1 MAAVRAGGN
10 YIHVIDTAT
19 MKVKAKLY
27 RGMKKR
33 EIRSVSFSFDNNY
46 LAVVSDAFK
55 IHIFN
60 IGHSIECKLHLLILI
75 VFE

>member
-1 MAAVRAGGN
+1 VAAVRAGGN
-10 YIHVIDTAT
+10 YIHVVDTAT

-27 RGMKKR
+27 RGMKKT

-60 IGHSIECKLHLLILI
+60 IGHSIESKYNIL
-75 VFE
+75 